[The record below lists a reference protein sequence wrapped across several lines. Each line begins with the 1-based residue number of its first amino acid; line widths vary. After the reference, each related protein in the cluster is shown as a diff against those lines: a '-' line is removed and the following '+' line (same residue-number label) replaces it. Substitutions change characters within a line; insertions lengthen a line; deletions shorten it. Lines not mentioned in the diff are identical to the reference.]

1 MPRLNRIAA
10 SVIGALSMAGCAI
23 PIQKETQQPP
33 AVQPVL
39 SVHVGLTAEGMYRLG
54 RYYEGQARF
63 EPAINAYR
71 EAIRRDP
78 LMVEAYTALGTSLA
92 AQQRYDEAIHQLQ
105 AAVVLAPNAAHLHNN
120 LGYAYLLSGQT
131 EQAVKALEEAQRLDR
146 THARS
151 AENLRIAQAK
161 LGNSVLQTVSSPSK
175 TVPSPSTAPAM
186 QSVTMPGQGTS
197 LVEVAP
203 QVFELRTSP
212 KPRHF
217 EKIEAVPLPPLPE
230 PQPRATSVPSFKL
243 EVSNGNGVLGLAK
256 RVAGRLVDAGVRTA
270 RLTNQLPFNQP
281 TTEIQYRAGYA
292 AAAAALASKLQHP
305 VQIKPK
311 HDLASHI
318 DVRLVLGK
326 DALSDVALVVPPAAK
341 PAATT
346 IAAR

>member
-1 MPRLNRIAA
+1 MPKLNRIAV
-10 SVIGALSMAGCAI
+10 SVIGALAMAGCAI
-23 PIQKETQQPP
+23 PIQKEAQQPP

-39 SVHVGLTAEGMYRLG
+39 AVDGAEGMYRLG

-92 AQQRYDEAIHQLQ
+92 AQQRYDDAIRQFQ
-105 AAVVLAPNAAHLHNN
+105 AAIVLTPNVAHLHNN

-131 EQAVKALEEAQRLDR
+131 EQAVRALEEAQRLDPV
-146 THARS
+146 HARS

-161 LGNSVLQTVSSPSK
+161 LGNRAPKTASSE
-175 TVPSPSTAPAM
+175 STTRAV
-186 QSVTMPGQGTS
+186 QSVTMPAPGTS

-217 EKIEAVPLPPLPE
+217 EKIEAVPLPTLPE
-230 PQPRATSVPSFKL
+230 PQPRATSASSFKL
-243 EVSNGNGVLGLAK
+243 EIANGNGVLGLAK

-270 RLTNQLPFNQP
+270 RLTNQRPFNQP
-281 TTEIQYRAGYA
+281 ITEVQYREGYA

-305 VQIKPK
+305 VQVKPK
-311 HDLASHI
+311 HDLASQI

-326 DALSDVALVVPPAAK
+326 DALSDVAFVVPTAK
-341 PAATT
+341 PAVTT